1 MKIVQSLALL
11 LALFF
16 LVSGEEFVN
25 NKCETH
31 KALLDTAAEL
41 CSAEC
46 QEIERSK
53 CLDTLTTLRQNQEC
67 ECDKQCEQLITDSYE
82 NLVSCEEEEEEEND
96 DEMEFEEEEEV
107 GSIEEDNIEEEE
119 DNLEEEDE
127 DEIEEDEDEVEVGDE
142 EDLDE
147 LGAKKKK
154 SGKKKKNGKKKNS
167 GKKKKKGTKNKK
179 GKKKSKS
186 KSSSSTSS
194 QAPAPAPAPASSSG
208 GGGSG
213 SGSSVIQSFIAV
225 ATPILLAAHYL
236 IM

>member
-1 MKIVQSLALL
+1 VVEIGQNSFSLSEFWNSDKTMKIVQSLALL

-16 LVSGEEFVN
+16 LVSGDEFVNN

-96 DEMEFEEEEEV
+96 DEMEFEDEEEV
-107 GSIEEDNIEEEE
+107 GSIEEDNIEEE
-119 DNLEEEDE
+119 
-127 DEIEEDEDEVEVGDE
+127 DEDEVEDE

-154 SGKKKKNGKKKNS
+154 KKNGKKNNS
-167 GKKKKKGTKNKK
+167 GKKKKERNKE
-179 GKKKSKS
+179 
-186 KSSSSTSS
+186 
-194 QAPAPAPAPASSSG
+194 
-208 GGGSG
+208 
-213 SGSSVIQSFIAV
+213 
-225 ATPILLAAHYL
+225 
-236 IM
+236 